1 MNVQHRVIL
10 CQITNLAM
18 TKSSTFYNNFTFQD
32 WMPVFVVV
40 FKRTIY
46 LSERDLSEDRQSTA
60 HLPRSQMSSLA
71 AQWSC
76 TVRQHQQQRRS
87 DNSGWTPHSPPHT
100 QHLLHKGKLP
110 CTQWCRSCCSLLEE
124 GLQGILWKQNKYG
137 ALVGA
142 SVLLSLLTALNKAD
156 LCLSKDIT
164 LLLVLLYICWPV
176 SSDGHFSGPHPLP
189 PLSHV
194 GR

>member
-1 MNVQHRVIL
+1 MMNFWHRVIL
-10 CQITNLAM
+10 CQITNL
-18 TKSSTFYNNFTFQD
+18 TKTKNSTFYNNFTFQD
-32 WMPVFVVV
+32 WVPVFVVV
-40 FKRTIY
+40 FKRTIH
-46 LSERDLSEDRQSTA
+46 LSERVLCEDRQCTA

-71 AQWSC
+71 AQKSC
-76 TVRQHQQQRRS
+76 AVRQHQQQRRS

-124 GLQGILWKQNKYG
+124 GLQGILWKQNKYF
-137 ALVGA
+137 ASVGA
-142 SVLLSLLTALNKAD
+142 SVLLSLLTALKKAE
-156 LCLSKDIT
+156 LCLSKDVT
-164 LLLVLLYICWPV
+164 LLLLYICWPA

-189 PLSHV
+189 PLSPV